1 MSTVEIGAPEI
12 PVLAAQ
18 KSSPETI
25 TGVLDAICESV
36 NCDPTEST
44 EKVLMGDILDQVGR
58 RAYGPL
64 LLIVGLFS
72 ISPLSVVPGM
82 TWFAAALTLVLAVQM
97 LLGRPKP
104 WLPKRA
110 LAMPIPRRALVSG
123 IAKAR
128 PAAKAIDVL
137 LKPRLAFFTQPP
149 MVNIV
154 ALMVIGAAL
163 VTFPLGF
170 IPGLPILPGLAV
182 VLFGLGMSARD
193 GLVLILA
200 SSLVALA
207 MWGLAMVPLPSISG
221 LMPAWPF

>member
-1 MSTVEIGAPEI
+1 MSMVEIGAPDA
-12 PVLAAQ
+12 PALAGQ
-18 KSSPETI
+18 KSAPETI
-25 TGVLDAICESV
+25 TALLDAICESV
-36 NCDPTEST
+36 NCDPTEGT
-44 EKVLMGDILDQVGR
+44 EKVLMGDILDRVGR

-104 WLPKRA
+104 WLPQRA
-110 LAMPIPRRALVSG
+110 MRMPIPRRALVSG
-123 IAKAR
+123 VAKAR

-137 LKPRLAFFTQPP
+137 LKPRMAFFTQPP

-200 SSLVALA
+200 SSLVGLA
-207 MWGLAMVPLPSISG
+207 VWGLTMVPLPSIG
-221 LMPAWPF
+221 WLPAWPF